1 MARDASACSPSAP
14 RRPRDCLT
22 VCARVAVGQ
31 ARKLTAKASKWQH
44 WMDTNFGHSQAD
56 VAAARIGDVERA
68 RANVSEPFPA
78 HRAAR
83 AGGPLRTE
91 RV

>member
-1 MARDASACSPSAP
+1 
-14 RRPRDCLT
+14 
-22 VCARVAVGQ
+22 
-31 ARKLTAKASKWQH
+31 
-44 WMDTNFGHSQAD
+44 MDTNFGHSQAD